1 MRFEDLL
8 AWQEAR
14 SLIKM
19 VYEMTRENS
28 IEKDYRL
35 VQQLRSASVSIMSNI
50 AEGFERHSVK
60 EKIQFYNI
68 SRASCAE
75 VRSLLYI
82 VLDSFPQLDC
92 KVNFCAEK
100 LNKVGKLITGLL
112 QSTQKRLGD
121 RS

>member
-1 MRFEDLL
+1 MQFEDLL

-14 SLIKM
+14 VLVRMI
-19 VYEMTRENS
+19 YEMTGDKS
-28 IEKDYRL
+28 IEKDFRL
-35 VQQLRSASVSIMSNI
+35 VHQLRSASVSMMSNI

-75 VRSLLYI
+75 VRSLLYV
-82 VLDSFPQLDC
+82 VLDSFPQLHA
-92 KVNFCAEK
+92 KVNASAEK
-100 LNKVGKLITGLL
+100 LDKVGKLITGLL
-112 QSTQKRLGD
+112 QSSQKRIK

>member
-14 SLIKM
+14 VLVKM
-19 VYEMTRENS
+19 IYELTGEKS
-28 IEKDYRL
+28 IEKDFRL
-35 VQQLRSASVSIMSNI
+35 VNQLRSASVSIMSNI

-75 VRSLLYI
+75 VRSLLYV
-82 VLDSFPQLDC
+82 VLDSFPQLDG
-92 KVNFCAEK
+92 KVNICAEK
-100 LNKVGKLITGLL
+100 LNSVGMLITGLL
-112 QSTQKRLGD
+112 QSTQKRL
-121 RS
+121 R

>member
-1 MRFEDLL
+1 
-8 AWQEAR
+8 
-14 SLIKM
+14 M